1 MHPLLRRQLRRHFGS
16 DEPADERWRSFL
28 TVVDSAYHRFDED
41 RRLVENALDAS
52 SRELVEANAE
62 LRAIFAGF
70 PDLFF
75 RIDQEGKILGFDGA
89 TRDLVLPPE
98 RFVGQRVRDLPLGEV
113 GDRVGVGLQA
123 LREGKELFAFEY
135 ALRTEAHER
144 HYEARMVPLV
154 GEQVMVIVRDISE
167 RVAAQAEVERGLS
180 LLRST
185 LDSTTD
191 GILVV
196 DRKGRIVSYNKRFV
210 QLWRIPPEVLRSRV
224 DRASLDFAA
233 GELVDPAR
241 FLAKVE
247 ELYANPEAES
257 RDLLE
262 LKDGRVFERY
272 SAPQW
277 LEGKAVGRV
286 WSFRDVTM
294 QKRVEEQLVYQ
305 AVHDQLTGLHN
316 RVLFVD
322 RLDLAIRRTK
332 RHPERSFAVLFVDL
346 DRFKV
351 VNDSL
356 GHQVGDELLVAV
368 AERLRTCVRP
378 EDTVAR
384 QGGDEF
390 TVLLEEIGD
399 EAEAVLVAE
408 RIQEAIKRPFAVRG
422 TEVFTTAS
430 IGIAPAAAHYTR
442 AEEVLRDAD
451 IAMYRAK
458 SLGKSRHELFHAGMH
473 ASAVALLELESDLRR
488 AAERDELR
496 LHYQPIVDLASG
508 ALIGFEALLRWE
520 HPQRGLVYPDQFVG
534 VAEET
539 GLIVE
544 IGWWTLREACR
555 QMNQWQERWD
565 EERRLTL
572 SVNISGRQFGHPAVV
587 QRVREALD
595 ASGLP
600 ARCLAL
606 EITESVVMDE
616 SEQAAGRLEALRALG
631 LQLHI
636 DDFGTGYSS
645 LSYLHRFPVHTLKI
659 DRSFVGRIGPQGEN
673 AEIVRTITRLAHN
686 LGLKVIAEG
695 VETPEQCLH
704 LRNMLCHYGQGYHF
718 SEPADAAGALAMIA
732 AGRRWAPPPPEPRF
746 RVVSP
751 GA

>member
-1 MHPLLRRQLRRHFGS
+1 VHQLLRRQLRRHFGS
-16 DEPADERWRSFL
+16 DEAVDERWLPF
-28 TVVDSAYHRFDED
+28 VAAVDRAYHRFDQD
-41 RRLVENALDAS
+41 RLLVERALDAS
-52 SRELVEANAE
+52 SKELVEANSE
-62 LRAIFAGF
+62 LRAVFAGF

-75 RIDQEGKILGFDGA
+75 RIDGEGTILDIEGSPG
-89 TRDLVLPPE
+89 DLTLSPEQVLGK
-98 RFVGQRVRDLPLGEV
+98 RMRDLPLGDI

-135 ALRTEAHER
+135 TLLVGGRQR
-144 HYEARMVPLV
+144 HYEARMVPLLD
-154 GEQVMVIVRDISE
+154 EQVMVIVRDISD
-167 RVAAQAEVERGLS
+167 RAAAQAEVERGLS

-196 DRKGRIVSYNKRFV
+196 DLQGRIVSHNKRFA
-210 QLWRIPPEVLRSRV
+210 QLWRIPPELLRLRV
-224 DRASLDFAA
+224 DRPAFEFAA
-233 GELVDPAR
+233 AELKDPAR
-241 FLAKVE
+241 FMAKVE
-247 ELYANPEAES
+247 ELYDHPEAES

-262 LKDGRVFERY
+262 FKDGRVFERF
-272 SAPQW
+272 SMPQK
-277 LEGKAVGRV
+277 LEGRPVGRV

-316 RVLFVD
+316 RVTFVD
-322 RLDLAIRRTK
+322 RLELAIRRTK
-332 RHPERSFAVLFVDL
+332 RHPERSFAVLCLDL

-356 GHQVGDELLVAV
+356 GHVKGDELLVAV

-390 TVLLEEIGD
+390 SVLLEEIGGLPD
-399 EAEAVLVAE
+399 AVLVTD
-408 RIQEAIKRPFAVRG
+408 RILEAMRRPFALRDA
-422 TEVFTTAS
+422 EVFTSAS

-458 SLGKSRHELFHAGMH
+458 ALGKARHEVFLAGMH

-488 AAERDELR
+488 AAGRGELR
-496 LHYQPIVDLASG
+496 LHYQPIVELSSG
-508 ALIGFEALLRWE
+508 ELVGFEALLRWE
-520 HPQRGLVYPDQFVG
+520 HPSRGLLYPDQFVR

-544 IGWWTLREACR
+544 MGWWALAEACR

-565 EERRLTL
+565 PERRLSV
-572 SVNISGRQFGHPAVV
+572 SVNLSGRQFAETDLVE
-587 QRVREALD
+587 RVRDVLAG
-595 ASGLP
+595 SGLP
-600 ARCLAL
+600 ASRLAL
-606 EITESVVMDE
+606 EITESIVME
-616 SEQAAGRLEALRALG
+616 NNELATAQIEALRALG
-631 LQLHI
+631 VQLHI

-659 DRSFVGRIGPQGEN
+659 DRSFVCRIGSQGEH

-686 LGLKVIAEG
+686 LGLKVVAEG

-732 AGRRWAPPPPEPRF
+732 AGRRWTPPPPESRIYAGTP
-746 RVVSP
+746 
-751 GA
+751 